1 MSRASSPSSGRR
13 YGTAR
18 VCQLWEV
25 PRSTV
30 YARRARASRPA
41 QPAAKRGPKGAGT
54 DAALTEQIR
63 AVLARSPFIGEG
75 YRKAWARLRLAGV
88 RTSKGRVLRLMRAA
102 GLLAPTRVGRRRG
115 PRNHDGTITTD
126 RPDELWGTDATA
138 CLTTREGNATVFI
151 AVDHCTQERV
161 GIHAARPGTRC
172 EALEPLRQGLRAH
185 HGGYGPGVAAGLR
198 PAPRPRQPVPQ
209 RPLPGRA
216 ALPRHPL
223 EPVVRGRTRRQRL
236 RRVLHPHAQGAAA
249 LGGAVRDGPA
259 AAPPAARVQ
268 GPLQPEVPGRA
279 PRPPHPGR
287 RPPGALAEHR
297 SGCMITAS
305 EVSKKSGAVQGAVRA
320 PRHGGA
326 RVLDVR
332 PRRESLAAS
341 AYDDAGLTRGYSI
354 GCLTTRT
361 LNCPANG
368 NRRYR
373 TTWQRRMRFRGLKFD
388 SDTSGAAVVSAF
400 ARSGVA
406 RRNQGV

>member
-13 YGTAR
+13 YGMAR

-41 QPAAKRGPKGAGT
+41 QPAAKRGPNGAAT

-151 AVDHCTQERV
+151 AVDHCTQECV
-161 GIHAARPGTRC
+161 GIHAARPGTRF

-185 HGGYGPGVAAGLR
+185 HGGYGPGVAAGLSLRHDHGSQYLSDHFQGELRFLGIRSSPSFVAAPEGNGCAERFIRTLKEQLLWVETSR
-198 PAPRPRQPVPQ
+198 PWSSCASPCSPSRS
-209 RPLPGRA
+209 A
-216 ALPRHPL
+216 T
-223 EPVVRGRTRRQRL
+223 TRRGS
-236 RRVLHPHAQGAAA
+236 PSATAT
-249 LGGAVRDGPA
+249 
-259 AAPPAARVQ
+259 
-268 GPLQPEVPGRA
+268 A
-279 PRPPHPGR
+279 PRPPSAR
-287 RPPGALAEHR
+287 RSRPAPERLHDYRERSVQETR
-297 SGCMITAS
+297 SGTGTPS
-305 EVSKKSGAVQGAVRA
+305 
-320 PRHGGA
+320 
-326 RVLDVR
+326 
-332 PRRESLAAS
+332 AAS
-341 AYDDAGLTRGYSI
+341 AAIRS
-354 GCLTTRT
+354 RRSW
-361 LNCPANG
+361 NG
-368 NRRYR
+368 WADWRYR
-373 TTWQRRMRFRGLKFD
+373 GATLAALRQRLP
-388 SDTSGAAVVSAF
+388 SVSA
-400 ARSGVA
+400 AESEPS
-406 RRNQGV
+406 